1 MSIAEEVSPET
12 LAQQAQH
19 ESGHAAA
26 SWAQGISFKRMLLSG
41 PRGMPCVEPV
51 PGNRVMVGQNW
62 LIQCCGGIADQQR
75 RGLRMR
81 GSQIVKLIL
90 GGGDD
95 EFVEVDD
102 TETGEVVLRRLSR
115 VPPVVN
121 PEGDLHHLATILPRS
136 FPDPARECIR
146 IWRDSERFA
155 EELRP
160 AIDALAA
167 ALLART
173 ELSYD
178 EAAKIA
184 ATAMVGK
191 PSPAVPEWARR

>member
-1 MSIAEEVSPET
+1 MVHGIGPSRKRQGMSIAEEVSPET

-102 TETGEVVLRRLSR
+102 AETGEVVLRRLSR

-121 PEGDLHHLATILPRS
+121 RKGTCTTWQRFCRAASLTPPVSAFASGVTRKGSQKSYGLRSMRWLLPS
-136 FPDPARECIR
+136 WPAPSSAMTR
-146 IWRDSERFA
+146 
-155 EELRP
+155 LRR
-160 AIDALAA
+160 
-167 ALLART
+167 LL
-173 ELSYD
+173 
-178 EAAKIA
+178 
-184 ATAMVGK
+184 
-191 PSPAVPEWARR
+191 RRQW